1 MNKPSKEVISATNKV
16 IQTTFNEIKKND
28 LDIDADRIFK
38 EKFEE
43 NYIFENFF
51 RELLQH
57 ESNLEDAK
65 NKIIEEVVDTLFY
78 NDGDVTI
85 EEIVE
90 IIYLDR
96 KENKPK
102 RKKEK
107 KAVPLV
113 NNETLCIQ
121 IKDSFIEINEST
133 TEEEKLKLM
142 SEYQEKEPDVL
153 KIKESPDYN
162 IHKQKKNSFFKEFFR
177 IVIPTAFITFL
188 FINFVGQLAVVC
200 GNSMNDN
207 FHDGDIVFMEK
218 ITQRFGNLE
227 RFDVIIF
234 DSGLVQNPEF
244 VKRII
249 ALPGEQIRIDEKGN
263 IYINGERLYEN
274 YGKEVMT
281 YPGIAETTVT
291 LAENEYFVL
300 GDNRNNSED
309 SRFSYVGVVNLS
321 KIKGKICLSLIPFS
335 TIE

>member
-1 MNKPSKEVISATNKV
+1 MKKPSKEVINATNKV
-16 IQTTFNEIKKND
+16 IHTTFAEIKKND

-57 ESNLEDAK
+57 STNLENAK
-65 NKIIEEVVDTLFY
+65 SEIIEEVVDTLLY

-102 RKKEK
+102 KRKEK
-107 KAVPLV
+107 KSVSIE
-113 NNETLCIQ
+113 NNESLCIQ
-121 IKDSFIEINEST
+121 INDAFIEINQNT
-133 TEEEKLKLM
+133 TEEEKVKLM
-142 SEYQEKEPDVL
+142 SIEQEKDQEIIKV
-153 KIKESPDYN
+153 KESPDYN

-177 IVIPTAFITFL
+177 IVIPTAILTFL

-200 GNSMNDN
+200 GNSMNNN

-218 ITQRFGNLE
+218 ITQKFGELE

-234 DSGLVQNPEF
+234 DSGLVENPEF
-244 VKRII
+244 IKRII
-249 ALPGEQIRIDEKGN
+249 ALPGEQIRIDNKGN
-263 IYINGERLYEN
+263 IYVNNERLYEN
-274 YGKEVMT
+274 YGNEVMV
-281 YPGIAETTVT
+281 YPGIAESTVT

-335 TIE
+335 TIK